1 MLSSAKIGRSSW
13 RYYSRTVAGGAC
25 EYYAEHGDAPG
36 RWHGAGL
43 DRLGLT
49 PGAVAAERELEAFFG
64 RALSPTT
71 GVAVNEIGEP
81 VHPDTY
87 SADFQRLAAN
97 AGLRRIRLH
106 DCRHSAIS
114 LLLAAGV
121 PVVAVAGVMGHDPVV
136 TQRIYAHMFEDDAV
150 DAMATLDKV
159 LRRV

>member
-1 MLSSAKIGRSSW
+1 MGLRRYTSGFWCGRGRLSGGIGADHAEAEDGAK
-13 RYYSRTVAGGAC
+13 
-25 EYYAEHGDAPG
+25 
-36 RWHGAGL
+36 
-43 DRLGLT
+43 
-49 PGAVAAERELEAFFG
+49 
-64 RALSPTT
+64 
-71 GVAVNEIGEP
+71 
-81 VHPDTY
+81 
-87 SADFQRLAAN
+87 LAAG

-159 LRRV
+159 FRSV